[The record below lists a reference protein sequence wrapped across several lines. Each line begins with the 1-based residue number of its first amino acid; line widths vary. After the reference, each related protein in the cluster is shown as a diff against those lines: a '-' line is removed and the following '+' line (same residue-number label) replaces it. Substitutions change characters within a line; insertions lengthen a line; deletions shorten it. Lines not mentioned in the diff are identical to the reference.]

1 MIFVFVQIGC
11 TGENGKDFVGS
22 QGFIYDMNNVKP
34 TCNELDD
41 DLIKKHFRFLFAW
54 ILYIGNC

>member
-1 MIFVFVQIGC
+1 MIFVFVQIGR
-11 TGENGKDFVGS
+11 TGENGKDLVGS

-41 DLIKKHFRFLFAW
+41 DLIKKHFHFLFA
-54 ILYIGNC
+54 

>member
-1 MIFVFVQIGC
+1 MIIGC

-41 DLIKKHFRFLFAW
+41 DLIKKNPFSICLNP
-54 ILYIGNC
+54 ISLGNY